1 MKRTETHRTFAAVLA
16 GIAFLHVGSSSISAS
31 ENGQSTSLR
40 TPKAASAELIS
51 AKSRK
56 ASPDFKLTDI
66 AGKDLKLSDLRGHV
80 VLLDFWAVDCGGCV
94 IEIPWYVEFDKK
106 FRDQGLQVIGIDMY
120 GETPTKIKAFMQ
132 KRRMRYQVAV
142 GNDDIRKRFH
152 ADELPKT
159 ILIDRQGRVAV
170 SHTGIVDRAKFEN
183 DIKELLK

>member
-1 MKRTETHRTFAAVLA
+1 
-16 GIAFLHVGSSSISAS
+16 
-31 ENGQSTSLR
+31 
-40 TPKAASAELIS
+40 
-51 AKSRK
+51 
-56 ASPDFKLTDI
+56 
-66 AGKDLKLSDLRGHV
+66 
-80 VLLDFWAVDCGGCV
+80 
-94 IEIPWYVEFDKK
+94 
-106 FRDQGLQVIGIDMY
+106 MY